1 VRNGVQ
7 VTFGTDADRTL
18 TLGNDAPGDD
28 FVMDATSTLTLTN
41 SNPLASSG
49 ITISLASS
57 KTAVISGIL
66 VFDGH
71 ATADG
76 RHSLISAAPANS
88 NAIEFRSGARFQ
100 ATARFDAATGNS
112 AFGRNNGSAGSPFSV
127 VFRNGA
133 TYEQGGGINPFG
145 LAAPNSFVTFEPQS
159 RYLFNATGQPSLS
172 GRTYGT
178 LEYNAR
184 PAFAGEGAS
193 PLVIMGDLIVNQSAV
208 QLTLTGGINV
218 AGNVQVNGSGRLT
231 YQPGE
236 PSPANT
242 GYTIKG
248 DIVVN
253 DNASFIFSPT
263 ATTTPPLQLNGARAQ
278 TVGGSAGSGAV
289 TFGENGRLQINNPA
303 GVTLLR
309 SLTVQQGLVLT
320 NGLLT
325 TSATNLL
332 TLSSGSSV
340 YATFSGGSSTSFV
353 NGPVARTAVS
363 GLAGELVFPIGKGTA
378 YRPLTLGVASSST
391 SSATYVAEQVETP
404 PVRNL
409 TTSDPSGSDLLRISP
424 RRFFHLQPLGAA
436 SGFAGSVTLSFGP
449 DDFVN
454 NPADAGLVVASRSS
468 TTDLW
473 RNRGRSGNGPGTQ
486 PGTGAG
492 GPFVSGSVISAP
504 LDAFSTFSEFTLGA
518 TNSTGIFASA
528 INPLPVQLSR
538 FSAQRQGSAVAVN
551 WATASEVNSAHFDVE
566 RSLDGREFVAVA
578 TVAAQGGTQPTV
590 YSALDKAAPIT
601 TLYYRLRQVDRDGTS
616 ANSPVVIVAGSG
628 LIAKVLLYPNPAR
641 GSINFAVETATPYC
655 VVNQLGQP
663 LLRGTAL
670 AGPAKVA
677 LDALAPGLYFL
688 ELQTAAGHVVQR
700 FEKE

>member
-1 VRNGVQ
+1 
-7 VTFGTDADRTL
+7 
-18 TLGNDAPGDD
+18 
-28 FVMDATSTLTLTN
+28 
-41 SNPLASSG
+41 
-49 ITISLASS
+49 
-57 KTAVISGIL
+57 
-66 VFDGH
+66 
-71 ATADG
+71 
-76 RHSLISAAPANS
+76 
-88 NAIEFRSGARFQ
+88 
-100 ATARFDAATGNS
+100 
-112 AFGRNNGSAGSPFSV
+112 
-127 VFRNGA
+127 
-133 TYEQGGGINPFG
+133 
-145 LAAPNSFVTFEPQS
+145 EPQS
-159 RYLFNATGQPSLS
+159 RYLFNAAGRPSLS

-184 PAFAGEGAS
+184 PAFDGEGVS
-193 PLVIMGDLIVNQSAV
+193 PLVIMGDLVVNQGAV

-218 AGNVQVNGSGRLT
+218 AGSVQVNGSSRLT
-231 YQPGE
+231 YQPGA

-253 DNASFIFSPT
+253 DNASFIFSPS
-263 ATTTPPLQLNGARAQ
+263 ATTAPPLQLNGARAQ
-278 TVGGSAGSGAV
+278 TIGGSAGSGAV

-309 SLTVQQGLVLT
+309 PLTVQQGLVLT

-325 TSATNLL
+325 TTATNLL
-332 TLSSGSSV
+332 TLSSTLSSGSSV

-353 NGPVARTAVS
+353 NGPVARTALS

-409 TTSDPSGSDLLRISP
+409 TTSDPSGFDLLRISP
-424 RRFFHLQPLGAA
+424 RRFFRLQPLGTA

-468 TTDLW
+468 ATDLW

-486 PGTGAG
+486 VGTGAG
-492 GPFVSGSVISAP
+492 GSFVSGSVISAP
-504 LDAFSTFSEFTLGA
+504 LDALSTFSEFTLGA
-518 TNSTGIFASA
+518 TNNTGIFASA
-528 INPLPVQLSR
+528 VNPLPVQLSR
-538 FSAQRQGSAVAVN
+538 FSAQRQGMAVAVS

-566 RSLDGREFVAVA
+566 RSLNGREFVAVA
-578 TVAAQGGTQPTV
+578 TVAAQGSTQPTV
-590 YSALDKAAPIT
+590 YLALDKTAPAT

-616 ANSPVVIVAGSG
+616 ANSPVVVVAGSG
-628 LIAKVLLYPNPAR
+628 AAAKVLLYPNPAR
-641 GSINFAVETATPYC
+641 GSINFAAETATPYR

-663 LLRGTAL
+663 LLRGTAPAGL
-670 AGPAKVA
+670 AQVT
-677 LDALAPGLYFL
+677 LDALMPGLYFL
-688 ELQTAAGHVVQR
+688 ELQTATGRVVQK